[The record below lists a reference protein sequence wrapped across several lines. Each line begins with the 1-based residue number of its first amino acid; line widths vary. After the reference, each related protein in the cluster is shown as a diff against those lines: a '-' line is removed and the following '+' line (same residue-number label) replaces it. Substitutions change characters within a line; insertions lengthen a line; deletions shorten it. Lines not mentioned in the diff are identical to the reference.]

1 MFNDNERGG
10 LKVFSLAFYVFLIVK
25 WKIMCNFVRK
35 ISVYAV
41 FGNVFIL

>member
-25 WKIMCNFVRK
+25 WKIMCNFVREN
-35 ISVYAV
+35 SVYAV
-41 FGNVFIL
+41 IGNALIL